1 MRMSDARHRAGEA
14 AQATGR
20 AFRTGGQAGGRAT
33 RRTAALVHRLTG
45 AQGADRTGLGTLIEM
60 TAVSG
65 AADAFVTVALA
76 GTIFFSTSVDQARGR
91 VVLFLIITMAPFALL
106 APFIGPALDR
116 IQQGRKFVLAG
127 TMLTRGLLCYAMSAN
142 VANSVTLLPAAFG
155 ILVLQKAGG
164 VVKASVTPR
173 LLPAETTLVT
183 VNARSGLI
191 SIATST
197 AAAGLAAG
205 VQYSGGAAWTLR
217 AGTLIYLAAMV
228 LALRL
233 PGQVDVPL
241 PDQEPVAAP
250 LPTRPDLQ
258 RPRDAAA
265 PTLPLPPGSLPDA
278 ALPDGARTASA
289 GRGHWRTLASVGPVV
304 AEAMA
309 VNAVLRAF
317 SGYILFL
324 LVFLVRSVNLGTVL
338 HHPVSH
344 NLALGALALGLS
356 AGSLLS
362 MVLGSFFR
370 GRAPQLI
377 MFSVLTIAPVVTAVC
392 AWSFGLLA
400 AVVVEFTAIFC
411 ASLAKLGQDS
421 IVGTEIGDEIR
432 SSTFSVSETLNQVA
446 NVAGGLAGV
455 LVSMLDNGQAGLAI
469 AAGGLV
475 VALVLLTVR
484 RRQRTRLTGASMPP
498 PPARP
503 APAQLQ
509 GKAQRTEPLV
519 ASGTSDMMALFA
531 IGRARGDTGGYG
543 GQGGWWGR
551 EPPMPEARPP
561 DDNWARSFATAVSR
575 SAICL
580 ASLGSGCLPRRYT
593 SEMPSSSFIRSS
605 MIGIISSGF
614 VRGCLAAAAT
624 TGGDSRTRTWSAWAP
639 LRPSTMPN
647 STRWPFPRASV
658 PAGSAEECTKTSPP
672 SSRWRKP
679 NPFSASYHLTLPVGT
694 SKTSRRSELASRL
707 RRPPR
712 DVMGAI

>member
-1 MRMSDARHRAGEA
+1 MPMSDARRRVGEA

-33 RRTAALVHRLTG
+33 RRTAAFAHKLTG

-60 TAVSG
+60 TAASG

-127 TMLTRGLLCYAMSAN
+127 TMLTRGLLCYAMSAD

-173 LLPAETTLVT
+173 LLPAEITLVT
-183 VNARSGLI
+183 ANARSGLI

-205 VQYSGGAAWTLR
+205 VQYAGGAAWTLR

-233 PGQVDVPL
+233 PGQIDVPL
-241 PDQEPVAAP
+241 PDPAVPEP
-250 LPTRPDLQ
+250 LPTRPDVQ

-265 PTLPLPPGSLPDA
+265 PTLPLEAGPRPDA
-278 ALPDGARTASA
+278 DRTAQPGHA
-289 GRGHWRTLASVGPVV
+289 GRRHWRTLASVGPVV

-324 LVFLVRSVNLGTVL
+324 LVFLLRSVNLGTVL

-344 NLALGALALGLS
+344 NFALGALALGLS
-356 AGSLLS
+356 AGSLTS

-377 MFSVLTIAPVVTAVC
+377 MFTVLAVAPVITAVC

-421 IVGTEIGDEIR
+421 IVGHEIGDEIR

-455 LVSMLDNGQAGLAI
+455 LVSMLDNGQVGLAI
-469 AAGGLV
+469 VAGFMA
-475 VALVLLTVR
+475 VALVLLMVR
-484 RRQRTRLTGASMPP
+484 RRQR
-498 PPARP
+498 
-503 APAQLQ
+503 
-509 GKAQRTEPLV
+509 
-519 ASGTSDMMALFA
+519 
-531 IGRARGDTGGYG
+531 
-543 GQGGWWGR
+543 
-551 EPPMPEARPP
+551 
-561 DDNWARSFATAVSR
+561 
-575 SAICL
+575 
-580 ASLGSGCLPRRYT
+580 
-593 SEMPSSSFIRSS
+593 
-605 MIGIISSGF
+605 
-614 VRGCLAAAAT
+614 VRVRDL
-624 TGGDSRTRTWSAWAP
+624 
-639 LRPSTMPN
+639 
-647 STRWPFPRASV
+647 
-658 PAGSAEECTKTSPP
+658 SPQP
-672 SSRWRKP
+672 
-679 NPFSASYHLTLPVGT
+679 
-694 SKTSRRSELASRL
+694 
-707 RRPPR
+707 
-712 DVMGAI
+712 